1 MNYLY
6 VGQQWS
12 NNEFLRDNDN
22 TVVNKLKVLGIE
34 YLRKKA
40 GVM

>member
-1 MNYLY
+1 MNHLY

-22 TVVNKLKVLGIE
+22 TVVSKLKVLGIE